1 MRNTEQGTARD
12 DAGRRY
18 ILPAFSEILGGY
30 GCAREYCE
38 NTPGFVCGCPECLH
52 SAAATLIYSGDDWQE
67 QSAVGE
73 PKHRD
78 WGRVVVSEKSAKNV
92 RDRIVPGYPGAEE

>member
-1 MRNTEQGTARD
+1 MKDTEQGTARD

-30 GCAREYCE
+30 ACAREYCE
-38 NTPGFVCGCPECLH
+38 NTPGFVCGCPPCLH
-52 SAAATLIYSGDDWQE
+52 AMSATLIYAGEDWQRVTKE
-67 QSAVGE
+67 GE
-73 PKHRD
+73 IHQD
-78 WGRVVVSEKSAKNV
+78 WGRVVVSEKAALAV